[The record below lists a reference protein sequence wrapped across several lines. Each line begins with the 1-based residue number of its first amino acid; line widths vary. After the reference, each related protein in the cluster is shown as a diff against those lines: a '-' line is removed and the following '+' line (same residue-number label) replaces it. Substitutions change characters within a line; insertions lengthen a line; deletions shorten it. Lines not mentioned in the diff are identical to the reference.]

1 MSANLT
7 GDFALTALCELG
19 GIGAQTRA
27 RPDCVYPKIDAGE
40 FDHVTIKPLFTVS
53 RTRTK
58 LAMSSW
64 QATPVRKEA
73 VVYAH

>member
-1 MSANLT
+1 MPTKLHNSGHAKQKTTL
-7 GDFALTALCELG
+7 AEG
-19 GIGAQTRA
+19 GKEGIERA
-27 RPDCVYPKIDAGE
+27 IYPKIDAGE